1 MNRFRRI
8 WNQNTKKILLILFI
22 ILIIFIVIQI
32 LNYFAKVSEEE
43 QRQERENEL
52 QEYVGHQSEQSI
64 TSGGTVEKH
73 VDEQVESTIE
83 EFIHFCNEGDT
94 QKAYE
99 MLSNDCKEE
108 LYPTLENFTNTYYRR
123 NFNTKKLFSMQS
135 WVVSSLTYKVTLHE
149 DILST
154 GRVEDSVIEDYYTIV
169 QEDGNWKLNIAGFI
183 QKQDLNQVVQNVGIT
198 IQLIN
203 KKTYMEYEEYQIN
216 VRNETG
222 KTILLDSMETSSG
235 IYLLGSTGAQ
245 YSVYTSELEET
256 KLRVQNNDSNILS
269 LKFGKEYNTN
279 RAVESIHFTDIILD
293 AESYQQTTNPST
305 YEERMNIE
313 IML

>member
-64 TSGGTVEKH
+64 TSGGTVDKH

-222 KTILLDSMETSSG
+222 KTIFLDSMETSSG

>member
-222 KTILLDSMETSSG
+222 KTIFLDSMETSSG

>member
-32 LNYFAKVSEEE
+32 LNYFAKVSEGE

-183 QKQDLNQVVQNVGIT
+183 QKQDLNQVVQNAGIT
-198 IQLIN
+198 IQLLN

-269 LKFGKEYNTN
+269 LKFSKEYNTN
-279 RAVESIHFTDIILD
+279 RAVESINFTDIILD

-313 IML
+313 ITL

>member
-64 TSGGTVEKH
+64 TSGGTVDKH

>member
-8 WNQNTKKILLILFI
+8 WNQNTKKILAILFV

-64 TSGGTVEKH
+64 TSGGTVEQY
-73 VDEQVESTIE
+73 VDEQVENTIK
-83 EFIHFCNEGDT
+83 EFIDFCNAGDT

-99 MLSNDCKEE
+99 MLSNDCREE
-108 LYPTLENFTNTYYRR
+108 LYPSLESFTNTYYRR

-135 WVVSSLTYKVTLHE
+135 WVISSLTYKVTLHE

-154 GRVEDSVIEDYYTIV
+154 GMVEDSVIEDYYTIV
-169 QEDGNWKLNIAGFI
+169 QEDGGWKLNIAGFI
-183 QKQDLNQVVQNVGIT
+183 QKQDLNQVVQNAGIT
-198 IQLIN
+198 MQVLN
-203 KKTYMEYEEYQIN
+203 KKTYMEYEEYQIS

-269 LKFGKEYNTN
+269 LKFSKEYNTN
-279 RAVESIHFTDIILD
+279 RAVESINFTDIILD
-293 AESYQQTTNPST
+293 AESYQQTANPST

>member
-32 LNYFAKVSEEE
+32 LNYFAKVSEGE

-99 MLSNDCKEE
+99 MLSNDCREE
-108 LYPTLENFTNTYYRR
+108 LYPSLENFTNTYYRR

-169 QEDGNWKLNIAGFI
+169 QEDGSWKLNIAGFI
-183 QKQDLNQVVQNVGIT
+183 QKQELNQAVQNAGIT
-198 IQLIN
+198 IQILN
-203 KKTYMEYEEYQIN
+203 KKTYMEYEEYQIS

>member
-32 LNYFAKVSEEE
+32 LNYFAKVSEGE

-183 QKQDLNQVVQNVGIT
+183 QKQDLNQVVQNAEIT
-198 IQLIN
+198 IQLLN